1 MIIAI
6 DGPAGSGKTTTARKV
21 AQILGFIHINTG
33 AMYRGI
39 ALKFI
44 REKVNLDDTSAIER
58 ILNNTQLDFAGPNNA
73 ILYMDGE
80 DISAEIISS
89 MVTENVSQISSISEV
104 RVKLVEYQRK
114 MARGR
119 NVVLEGRDIGT
130 VVFPNADYKFYLVA
144 DIEVRA
150 ERRKQEIEVTGDHM
164 TKEEIIMYIKDRD
177 QKDSSR
183 QHSPLMKAEDAIE
196 VDTTNLKIE
205 EQVNYIINIV
215 NYNQK
220 GA

>member
-58 ILNNTQLDFAGPNNA
+58 ILNHTQLDFAGPNNA

-89 MVTENVSQISSISEV
+89 RVTENVSQISSISDV
-104 RVKLVEYQRK
+104 RVKLVEFQRT

-150 ERRKQEIEVTGDHM
+150 ERRKQEIEDSGDHM
-164 TKEEIIMYIKDRD
+164 SKEESIMFIKDRD

-196 VDTTNLKIE
+196 VDTTDLKIE

>member
-1 MIIAI
+1 MVIAI

-39 ALKFI
+39 ALRFI

-58 ILNNTQLDFAGPNNA
+58 ILNNTLLDFAGPNNA

-80 DISAEIISS
+80 DISAEILSS

-114 MARGR
+114 MARGQ

-130 VVFPNADYKFYLVA
+130 VVFPNADYKFFLVA

-164 TKEEIIMYIKDRD
+164 TKEEIIMFIKDRD
-177 QKDSSR
+177 QIDSSR

-196 VDTTNLKIE
+196 VDTTDLKIE
-205 EQVNYIINIV
+205 EQINYIINIV

>member
-73 ILYMDGE
+73 ILYMNGE

-164 TKEEIIMYIKDRD
+164 TKEEIIMFIKDSD
-177 QKDSSR
+177 KKDSSR

-196 VDTTNLKIE
+196 VDTTDLKIE

>member
-33 AMYRGI
+33 SMYRGI

-44 REKVNLDDTSAIER
+44 WEKVNLDDTAAIES
-58 ILNNTQLDFAGPNNA
+58 ILNHTQLDFAGPNNA

-114 MARGR
+114 MAQDR

-144 DIEVRA
+144 DIDVRA

-164 TKEEIIMYIKDRD
+164 TKEEIIMFIKDRD

-196 VDTTNLKIE
+196 VDTTDLKIE
-205 EQVNYIINIV
+205 EQVNFIINIV

>member
-6 DGPAGSGKTTTARKV
+6 DGPAGSGKTATARKV

-58 ILNNTQLDFAGPNNA
+58 ILNTTRVDFAGPNNA

-114 MARGR
+114 MARGQ

-164 TKEEIIMYIKDRD
+164 TKEEIIMFINDRD

-196 VDTTNLKIE
+196 MDTTDFKIE
-205 EQVNYIINIV
+205 EQVYYIIYIV
-215 NYNQK
+215 NHHQK

>member
-44 REKVNLDDTSAIER
+44 REKVNLDDNTAIDR
-58 ILNNTQLDFAGPNNA
+58 ILNNTQLDFAGLNSS
-73 ILYMDGE
+73 ILYMDRE

-114 MARGR
+114 MAQDQ
-119 NVVLEGRDIGT
+119 NVVLDGRDIGT
-130 VVFPNADYKFYLVA
+130 VDFPNADYKFYLIA

-164 TKEEIIMYIKDRD
+164 TKEEIIMFIKDRD
-177 QKDSSR
+177 KKDSSR

-196 VDTTNLKIE
+196 VDTTDLKIE

>member
-33 AMYRGI
+33 SMYRGI

-44 REKVNLDDTSAIER
+44 REKVNLDDTSSIDS

-73 ILYMDGE
+73 ILYMDYE

-89 MVTENVSQISSISEV
+89 QVTNNVSQISAISEV

-114 MARGR
+114 MAQGR

-177 QKDSSR
+177 QQDSSR
-183 QHSPLMKAEDAIE
+183 EHSPLMKAEDAIE
-196 VDTTNLKIE
+196 VDTTDLKIE

>member
-114 MARGR
+114 MAQGR

-164 TKEEIIMYIKDRD
+164 TKEEIIMFIKDRD
-177 QKDSSR
+177 KKDSSR

>member
-39 ALKFI
+39 TLRFI
-44 REKVNLDDTSAIER
+44 REKVNLDDTSAINS
-58 ILNNTQLDFAGPNNA
+58 ILNNTQLDFAGPNSA

-80 DISAEIISS
+80 DVSAEIISS
-89 MVTENVSQISSISEV
+89 MVTEYVSQISSISEV

-114 MARGR
+114 MAHGR

-164 TKEEIIMYIKDRD
+164 TKEEIIMYIKYSIV
-177 QKDSSR
+177 KIT
-183 QHSPLMKAEDAIE
+183 AETMFI
-196 VDTTNLKIE
+196 K
-205 EQVNYIINIV
+205 
-215 NYNQK
+215 
-220 GA
+220 

>member
-44 REKVNLDDTSAIER
+44 REKVSLDDTSAIER

-114 MARGR
+114 MAQGR

-130 VVFPNADYKFYLVA
+130 VVFPNADYKFYLLA

-196 VDTTNLKIE
+196 VDTTDLKIE

>member
-6 DGPAGSGKTTTARKV
+6 DGPAGSGKTTTARIV
-21 AQILGFIHINTG
+21 ARNLGFIHINTG
-33 AMYRGI
+33 ALYRGI

-58 ILNNTQLDFAGPNNA
+58 ILNNTQMDFAGPNNA

-114 MARGR
+114 MAQDQ
-119 NVVLEGRDIGT
+119 NVVLDGRDLGT
-130 VVFPNADYKFYLVA
+130 VVFPNADYKFYLIA

-150 ERRKQEIEVTGDHM
+150 ERRKQEIEVTGDYM
-164 TKEEIIMYIKDRD
+164 TKEEIIMFIKDRD
-177 QKDSSR
+177 KKDSSR

-196 VDTTNLKIE
+196 VDTTDLKIE

>member
-1 MIIAI
+1 MIITI

-58 ILNNTQLDFAGPNNA
+58 ILNNTRLDFAGPNNA

-80 DISAEIISS
+80 DISTEIISS
-89 MVTENVSQISSISEV
+89 MVTENVSQISSISDV
-104 RVKLVEYQRK
+104 LVKLVEFQRT

-150 ERRKQEIEVTGDHM
+150 ERRKQEIEVRGDHM
-164 TKEEIIMYIKDRD
+164 TKEEIIMFIKDRD

-196 VDTTNLKIE
+196 VDTTDLKIE

>member
-21 AQILGFIHINTG
+21 AQILEFIHINTG

-44 REKVNLDDTSAIER
+44 REKVNLDDNSAIER
-58 ILNNTQLDFAGPNNA
+58 ILNNTQLDFGGPNNA
-73 ILYMDGE
+73 ILYMNGE

-104 RVKLVEYQRK
+104 RVKLVEYQRE

-164 TKEEIIMYIKDRD
+164 TKEEIIMFIKDRD
-177 QKDSSR
+177 QIDSSR

-196 VDTTNLKIE
+196 VDTTDLKIE

>member
-114 MARGR
+114 MARGQ

-150 ERRKQEIEVTGDHM
+150 ERRKQEIEVTGDHI
-164 TKEEIIMYIKDRD
+164 TKEEIIMFIKDRD

-196 VDTTNLKIE
+196 VDTTDLKIE

>member
-44 REKVNLDDTSAIER
+44 REKVKLDDTSAIER
-58 ILNNTQLDFAGPNNA
+58 ILNNTQFDFADPNNA

-89 MVTENVSQISSISEV
+89 RVTENVSQISSISEV

-114 MARGR
+114 MAQGR

-130 VVFPNADYKFYLVA
+130 VVFPNADYKFYFVA

-150 ERRKQEIEVTGDHM
+150 ERRKQEIEVIGDHK

-196 VDTTNLKIE
+196 VDTTDLKIE

>member
-6 DGPAGSGKTTTARKV
+6 DGPAGSGKTTTARIV
-21 AQILGFIHINTG
+21 ARNLGFIHINTG

-39 ALKFI
+39 TLKII

-58 ILNNTQLDFAGPNNA
+58 ILNNTQFNFSDPNNA

-80 DISAEIISS
+80 DISVVIKTSIVA
-89 MVTENVSQISSISEV
+89 ENVSQVSSISEV
-104 RVKLVEYQRK
+104 RIKLVEYQRK
-114 MARGR
+114 MALGR

-130 VVFPNADYKFYLVA
+130 VVFPNAEYKFYLIA
-144 DIEVRA
+144 DIGVRA
-150 ERRKQEIEVTGDHM
+150 ERRKQEIEATGDHM
-164 TKEEIIMYIKDRD
+164 TKEEIIMHINDRD

-183 QHSPLMKAEDAIE
+183 QLSPLMKAEDAIE
-196 VDTTNLKIE
+196 VDTTDLKIE
-205 EQVNYIINIV
+205 EQVNYIINII

>member
-58 ILNNTQLDFAGPNNA
+58 ILNNTQLDFGGPNNA

-89 MVTENVSQISSISEV
+89 RVTENVSQISSISEV
-104 RVKLVEYQRK
+104 RVKLVKYQRK
-114 MARGR
+114 MAQDQ
-119 NVVLEGRDIGT
+119 NVVLDGRDIGT

-164 TKEEIIMYIKDRD
+164 TKEEIIMFIKDRD

-196 VDTTNLKIE
+196 MDTTDLKIE

-215 NYNQK
+215 NHHQK

>member
-1 MIIAI
+1 MIITI

-80 DISAEIISS
+80 DISTEIISS
-89 MVTENVSQISSISEV
+89 IVTENVSQISSISEV

-114 MARGR
+114 MVQGR

-130 VVFPNADYKFYLVA
+130 VVFPNADYKFFLVA

-150 ERRKQEIEVTGDHM
+150 ERRKKEIEVKGDHM

-196 VDTTNLKIE
+196 VDTTNLKNE